1 MNALYVIQYFTWSVA
16 EQTGVLDCLSKLGK
30 SYNVTILDLERNY
43 YEISTTELN
52 LTESGSCIR
61 SYYINTI
68 FTDGVPE
75 QKMFAITKLDKIM
88 LPISLIV
95 FSLFVMLAVYT
106 NLAYDQL
113 KINNRKGEIDGQ
125 DRGQA
130 GSQAGSQVGI
140 QVGGQV
146 KRQVEGQV
154 ESQEVSS
161 ARSPKGTCW
170 Y

>member
-1 MNALYVIQYFTWSVA
+1 
-16 EQTGVLDCLSKLGK
+16 
-30 SYNVTILDLERNY
+30 
-43 YEISTTELN
+43 
-52 LTESGSCIR
+52 
-61 SYYINTI
+61 
-68 FTDGVPE
+68 
-75 QKMFAITKLDKIM
+75 MFAITKLDKIM